1 MADTYCQPFLC
12 YINIMIEAVI
22 FDLDGT
28 LLYTLEDLKNST
40 NFALR
45 EFGYPERTLE
55 EVRQFV
61 GNGVRKLIERAV
73 PDGTDTGITEEVL
86 RVFKENYGQNMYNC
100 TKPYNSI
107 EKLLLELK
115 QNGLKTAVV
124 SNKFDLAVKEL
135 CKKYFG
141 DLIDV
146 AIGQRDDVP
155 KKPAPDGVLTAIEE
169 LGVKRENCIYVGDS
183 DVDVLTAKN
192 SGLPCIGVTWGYR
205 DRELLESKGADYI
218 VNDPLKILD
227 LIKALNR

>member
-1 MADTYCQPFLC
+1 
-12 YINIMIEAVI
+12 MIEAVI

-40 NFALR
+40 NFSLR
-45 EFGYPERTLE
+45 TFGYPERTLE

-73 PDGTDTGITEEVL
+73 PEGTDNGITEEVL

-107 EKLLLELK
+107 EKLLLGLR

-141 DLIDV
+141 NLIDV

-155 KKPAPDGVLTAIEE
+155 KKPAPDGVFAAIDE
-169 LGVKRENCIYVGDS
+169 LGVKLKNCIYVGDS
-183 DVDVLTAKN
+183 DVDVLTARN

-205 DRELLESKGADYI
+205 EKELLESKGADYI
-218 VNDPLKILD
+218 VNDPLEILD
-227 LIKALNR
+227 LIKELNQ

>member
-1 MADTYCQPFLC
+1 
-12 YINIMIEAVI
+12 MIEAVI

-124 SNKFDLAVKEL
+124 SNKFDSAVKDL

-141 DLIDV
+141 NLIDC
-146 AIGQRDDVP
+146 AIGQNDDVP
-155 KKPAPDGVLTAIEE
+155 KKPAPNGVLKAMNE
-169 LGVKRENCIYVGDS
+169 LGADKNSTIYAGDS
-183 DVDVLTAKN
+183 DVDVETAKN
-192 SGLPCIGVTWGYR
+192 TQLPCIGVTWGFRTIEY
-205 DRELLESKGADYI
+205 LKGADFI
-218 VNDPLKILD
+218 ANQPEDIIKIIRSL
-227 LIKALNR
+227 

>member
-1 MADTYCQPFLC
+1 
-12 YINIMIEAVI
+12 MIEAVI

-40 NFALR
+40 NFSLR
-45 EFGYPERTLE
+45 TFGYPERTLE

-73 PDGTDTGITEEVL
+73 PEGTDTGITEEVL

-107 EKLLLELK
+107 EKLLLGLR

-141 DLIDV
+141 NLIDV
-146 AIGQRDDVP
+146 AIGQREDVP
-155 KKPAPDGVLTAIEE
+155 KKPAPDGVFAAIDE
-169 LGVKRENCIYVGDS
+169 LGVKLKNCIYVGDS
-183 DVDVLTAKN
+183 DVDVLTARN

-205 DRELLESKGADYI
+205 EKELLESKGADYI
-218 VNDPLKILD
+218 VNDPLEILD
-227 LIKALNR
+227 LIKELNQ

>member
-1 MADTYCQPFLC
+1 
-12 YINIMIEAVI
+12 MIEAVI

-40 NFALR
+40 NFSLR
-45 EFGYPERTLE
+45 TFGYPERTLE

-73 PDGTDTGITEEVL
+73 SEGTDTGITEEVL

-107 EKLLLELK
+107 EKLLLGLR

-141 DLIDV
+141 NLIDV

-155 KKPAPDGVLTAIEE
+155 KKPAPDGVFAAIDE
-169 LGVKRENCIYVGDS
+169 LGVKLKNCIYVGDS
-183 DVDVLTAKN
+183 DVDVLTARN

-205 DRELLESKGADYI
+205 EKELLESKGADYI
-218 VNDPLKILD
+218 VNDPLEILD
-227 LIKALNR
+227 LIKELNR